1 MTGQRPSS
9 PPPKTSSGAPAPE
22 RRKGEKLFNFKKR
35 RLADIDVRQER
46 DRVAHT
52 SSDLIVRRLGAF
64 MSYVTLEPRERAEI
78 VVLTEELVSR
88 LTEEGPRDLEQMARA
103 IVDKLHA
110 VGASGDL
117 PMNQIRDD
125 YWNLVVRF
133 REHYG

>member
-1 MTGQRPSS
+1 MSGQRPSS
-9 PPPKTSSGAPAPE
+9 PSSATPPGAPAQE
-22 RRKGEKLFNFKKR
+22 RRKGEQLFNFKKR
-35 RLADIDVRQER
+35 RLVDIDVRQER
-46 DRVAHT
+46 DRVSQT

-88 LTEEGPRDLEQMARA
+88 LREDGPRDLAMMGQS
-103 IVDKLHA
+103 IVKKLHT
-110 VGASGDL
+110 VGATGDL
-117 PMNQIRDD
+117 PMNEIRDD